1 MRLVTDLTAI
11 DGLGWDALRKALNQ
25 RVVVSSTRLVPS
37 RVNRVWVVETDVRPV
52 VIKRFLSGRSGREF
66 EALVLAKSAGLDVPY
81 PLYKEGD
88 YLVEEYL
95 PGDTCERMINHL
107 SSHEAA
113 EGIGTWL
120 ARFHGAFRQG
130 ESTRLMADAVLSNFI
145 FSDGRVFGVDLE
157 NSGYGNEMDDLGQT
171 AACILGSEPFFTPM
185 KFDLCLRMLGA
196 YETATGTSVREKVR
210 PYISR
215 YLRFD
220 AKRKPLFR
228 RTLVVAA
235 RSIERGWPEL
245 A

>member
-1 MRLVTDLTAI
+1 MTDLTVI
-11 DGLGWDALRKALNQ
+11 DSFGWDALRKALNQ
-25 RVVVSSTRLVPS
+25 RVVVTSSRLIPS

-52 VIKRFLSGRSGREF
+52 IVKRSLSGRSGREF

-88 YLVEEYL
+88 YIVEEYL
-95 PGDTCERMINHL
+95 PGDTCEVMVNHL
-107 SSHEAA
+107 SSSQAA

-120 ARFHGAFRQG
+120 ARFHVSFRHDS
-130 ESTRLMADAVLSNFI
+130 STRLMADAVLSNFI
-145 FSDGRVFGVDLE
+145 FSEGRVFAVDLE
-157 NSGYGNEMDDLGQT
+157 SSGFGNALDDVGQ
-171 AACILGSEPFFTPM
+171 AAASILGSEPFFTPM

-196 YETATGTSVREKVR
+196 YEMVTGTVVADSVR
-210 PYISR
+210 PYVSR

-228 RTLVVAA
+228 RTLILAA
-235 RSIERGWPEL
+235 RSLERGWPEL

>member
-1 MRLVTDLTAI
+1 MDDLTAI
-11 DGLGWDALRKALNQ
+11 DSLGWDALRKALNQ
-25 RVVVSSTRLVPS
+25 RVVVTSMRLIPS

-52 VIKRFLSGRSGREF
+52 IVKRSLSGRSGREF

-88 YLVEEYL
+88 YIVEEYL
-95 PGDTCERMINHL
+95 PGDTCEVLVNHL
-107 SSHEAA
+107 FSHQAA
-113 EGIGTWL
+113 EGMGKWM
-120 ARFHGAFRQG
+120 ARFHAVFRQDG
-130 ESTRLMADAVLSNFI
+130 STRLMADAVLSNFI
-145 FSDGRVFGVDLE
+145 FSEGRIFGVDLE
-157 NSGYGNEMDDLGQT
+157 NSGFGSELDDLGQ
-171 AACILGSEPFFTPM
+171 ASASILGSEPFFTPI

-196 YETATGTSVREKVR
+196 YEAATGSAVREKVR

-228 RTLVVAA
+228 RTLILAA
-235 RSIERGWPEL
+235 RSLERGWPEL